1 MYVPKVRRAR
11 LLLHL
16 RLIRLKAQRAEN
28 FCGIVTTCKN
38 YYRFESHHIQSSF
51 VPLFV
56 STSFNVSLNIYF
68 WFCTM
73 WLLVQLGGFSWVFAL
88 YKSCCVRKNYWNQR
102 TRCCCW
108 YDWIFLHRYHIANT
122 MLSCITWCI
131 TLLHRFKCLVWFLI
145 ELSSFFSFWIC

>member
-73 WLLVQLGGFSWVFAL
+73 WLLVQLGVFHG
-88 YKSCCVRKNYWNQR
+88 
-102 TRCCCW
+102 
-108 YDWIFLHRYHIANT
+108 FLHRINRVAFAKFT
-122 MLSCITWCI
+122 EISVLDVAVGMIGSFFTGI
-131 TLLHRFKCLVWFLI
+131 TLPIRCLAV
-145 ELSSFFSFWIC
+145 

>member
-1 MYVPKVRRAR
+1 MIRRWAQGPQIDAISTTTHHFTLYTLLPKNFNLKPRLMYVPKVRRAR

-73 WLLVQLGGFSWVFAL
+73 WCLFSWGF
-88 YKSCCVRKNYWNQR
+88 
-102 TRCCCW
+102 
-108 YDWIFLHRYHIANT
+108 F
-122 MLSCITWCI
+122 MGFCI
-131 TLLHRFKCLVWFLI
+131 V
-145 ELSSFFSFWIC
+145 